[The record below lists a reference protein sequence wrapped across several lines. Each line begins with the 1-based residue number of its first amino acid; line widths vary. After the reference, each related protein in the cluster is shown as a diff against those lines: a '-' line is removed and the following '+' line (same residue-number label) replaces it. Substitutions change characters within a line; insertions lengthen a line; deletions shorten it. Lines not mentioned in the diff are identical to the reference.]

1 MVVRSKARRK
11 DVMHDVNYPRARQ
24 CFLSRSASS
33 LDIGTE
39 RTFPDLVPA

>member
-24 CFLSRSASS
+24 CFLSRSGSS